1 MTAINATPTA
11 TTHAHGLAGEARVAE
26 YIQAWQCIGCGR
38 IEAPQPCIGVCRDRK
53 VLFIGKDEHEA
64 ALAEIA
70 RLRAQLR
77 SAASRLQRFGL
88 AAPRP
93 GQWEPAY
100 AALRDE
106 ARVLIT
112 ELNVALEADS
122 ADKAATAGL
131 DVSPA

>member
-1 MTAINATPTA
+1 M
-11 TTHAHGLAGEARVAE
+11 AE

-53 VLFIGKDEHEA
+53 VLLIGKDEHDA
-64 ALAEIA
+64 ALAEIT

-93 GQWEPAY
+93 EQWEPAY
-100 AALRDE
+100 AALRDQ
-106 ARVLIT
+106 ARVLIA
-112 ELNVALEADS
+112 ELNAALEADS
-122 ADKAATAGL
+122 AGKAAAAGS

>member
-1 MTAINATPTA
+1 M
-11 TTHAHGLAGEARVAE
+11 LAAVCGANGVTD
-26 YIQAWQCIGCGR
+26 YIQAWQCIGCGK

-70 RLRAQLR
+70 RLRAQLQ
-77 SAASRLQRFGL
+77 STASRLQRFGF

-93 GQWEPAY
+93 GQWEAAY

-106 ARVLIT
+106 SRALLS
-112 ELNVALEADS
+112 ELHVALEAVAGDS
-122 ADKAATAGL
+122 
-131 DVSPA
+131 